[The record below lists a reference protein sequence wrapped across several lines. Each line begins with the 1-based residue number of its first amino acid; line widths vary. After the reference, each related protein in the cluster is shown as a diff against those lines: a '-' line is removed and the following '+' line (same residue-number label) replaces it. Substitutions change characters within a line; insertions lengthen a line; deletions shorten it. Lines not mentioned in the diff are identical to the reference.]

1 MITFQ
6 EMLRRLGLY
15 WEAQGCITHQGYD
28 LEVGAGTSN
37 PATFLRCLGPEPY
50 KAYYVEPCRRPG
62 DSRYG
67 ENPARNQHYF
77 QGQVILK
84 PSPDNVLD
92 LYLKSLEAIG
102 IDLTQHDIRFV
113 HDDWENPTLGAW
125 GLGWEVWMDGMEVTQ
140 FTYFQSVG
148 GQTLK
153 PITAEITYG
162 LERLCMYLQKVDA
175 IMDIQWN
182 EELTYRDIYGASEV
196 EFSHYNLE
204 HADTDMWFRLFD
216 DFEKEANKLMSLGFP
231 LPAYD
236 FVLKT
241 SHAFN
246 LLDARGAISVTERA
260 GYIARIRDLSKKIA
274 ESYIKSREALN
285 YPLLGKFK
293 QQEEDHTVCHI
304 PPKQVAEESIETNPS
319 KKEDFLL
326 EIGSEELPATFVP
339 IGCRNLEKA
348 IHEFLK
354 KEEISFG
361 SLHVMGTPRRL
372 AVYIED
378 LALGKPAKSTEKKG
392 PSLAT
397 AFDPSG
403 TPTPAAE
410 GFFRSVQ
417 KLPVNLDYIR
427 KGKDSTLQIKEIN
440 GVEYLFATLKSEER
454 ATADILSEHLPQ
466 LILQLEFPKKMRWGN
481 VDITYARPIRWIV
494 ALLGKQIVPFTVGN
508 IASGRES
515 WGHRQLCNWNFAL
528 LKAPDYRKVLKEH
541 CVLVDIPDR
550 QKSILSQIDTL
561 EKKLNAHIINRDE
574 VIPEVLYLTEWPQL
588 TPMTFQQNFLKA
600 PKEVLISEM
609 VKHQRYFPVTDNK
622 GDLQN
627 IFIITANVPPT
638 DKIREGNLKV
648 LSARLSDG
656 VFLYEQGLKR
666 TLDAMNEKLKQMTY
680 QKELGSVY
688 DKVERLVAH
697 SQEIQ
702 KHLQIS
708 TAGQATRAAQLCKA
722 DLASEMVYEFPELQG
737 TIGRYYALAQGEN
750 PEVALAI
757 EEHWMPRGESS
768 PLPSSDTGTILSI
781 ADKYDNLIGCFTAGL
796 KPTSSS
802 DPYALRR
809 QALALIRILIHGKYA
824 LPLKD
829 SLKEC
834 ARHFPDKLKAA
845 AAKSVDEIMDFLT
858 NRIKTVFLDY
868 GFRKDEIEAA
878 IAFGFPDIY
887 DAFKKVEALHRFRLD
902 KQEQFAQLFEVY
914 KRAKGQL
921 AQGEAGVLDEKL
933 LTEDSEIEL
942 YNTLKDVQ
950 EYFEQA
956 VQQQNYDL
964 AYEQIAKLQPPLS
977 HLFDEVKIL
986 DDNEAIRK
994 NRLALLQKVFGL
1006 FGKLLDFSSLVA

>member
-6 EMLRRLGLY
+6 EMLRRLGNF

-50 KAYYVEPCRRPG
+50 KAFYVEPCRRPG

-92 LYLKSLEAIG
+92 LYLRSLEAIG
-102 IDLTQHDIRFV
+102 IDLTEHDIRFV

-175 IMDIQWN
+175 IMDIQWSDD
-182 EELTYRDIYGASEV
+182 LTYRDIYGASEV

-204 HADTDMWFRLFD
+204 HADTAMWFRMFD
-216 DFEKEANKLMSLGFP
+216 DFEREANHLMSLGFP

-260 GYIARIRDLSKKIA
+260 GYIGRIRDLSRKIA
-274 ESYIKSREALN
+274 ESYIQSREVLG
-285 YPLLGKFK
+285 YPLMGKFK
-293 QQEEDHTVCHI
+293 EKIE
-304 PPKQVAEESIETNPS
+304 PPVTPPISSTKDDLGNQDLS

-348 IHEFLK
+348 VTELLS
-354 KEEISFG
+354 KEEIPYSAVR
-361 SLHVMGTPRRL
+361 VMGTPRRL
-372 AVYIED
+372 AIYVEQ
-378 LALGKPAKSTEKKG
+378 LSLGKPAKTTEKKG
-392 PSLAT
+392 PSLT
-397 AFDPSG
+397 AAFNDAG
-403 TPTPAAE
+403 EPTPAAE
-410 GFFRSVQ
+410 GFFRSIQ
-417 KLPVNLDYIR
+417 KYPVHLDAILN
-427 KGKDSTLQIKEIN
+427 GKDSSLQIREVS
-440 GVEYLFATLKSEER
+440 GVKYLYATLTSK
-454 ATADILSEHLPQ
+454 AQPTAEILAEHLPE
-466 LILQLEFPKKMRWGN
+466 LILRLDFPKKMRWGSQE
-481 VDITYARPIRWIV
+481 ITYARPIRWIV
-494 ALLGKQIVPFTVGN
+494 ALLGKQVVPFTVGT
-508 IASGRES
+508 IHSGRES

-528 LKAPDYRKVLKEH
+528 LKAPDYKHVLKEH
-541 CVLVDIPDR
+541 CVLVDIADR
-550 QKSILSQIDTL
+550 QKSILTQIDQL
-561 EKKLNAHIINRDE
+561 EKKIAGHIINRDE

-588 TPMTFQQNFLKA
+588 TPMTFQKSFLKA

-609 VKHQRYFPVTDNK
+609 VQHQRYFPVADAEGN
-622 GDLQN
+622 LQN
-627 IFIITANVPPT
+627 IFIITANVNPT
-638 DKIREGNLKV
+638 EKIREGNLKV
-648 LSARLSDG
+648 LSARLTDG

-666 TLDAMNEKLKQMTY
+666 SLEVMNEKLKQMTY

-688 DKVERLVAH
+688 DKVERLIAH
-697 SQEIQ
+697 ANTIQ
-702 KHLQIS
+702 KNLHIS
-708 TAGQATRAAQLCKA
+708 TPEKVTRAALLCKA
-722 DLASEMVYEFPELQG
+722 DLASEMVYEFPDLQG
-737 TIGRYYALAQGEN
+737 VIGRYYANAQGEDT
-750 PEVALAI
+750 EVASAI
-757 EEHWMPRGESS
+757 EEHWMPRGESA
-768 PLPSSDTGTILSI
+768 PLPNTPTGTILSI
-781 ADKYDNLIGCFTAGL
+781 ADKYDNLLGCFTAGL

-802 DPYALRR
+802 DPHALRR
-809 QALALIRILIHGKYA
+809 QALALIRILINGQYA
-824 LPLKD
+824 LPLKE
-829 SLKEC
+829 SLENC
-834 ARHFPDKLKAA
+834 AQHFPERLRAT
-845 AAKSVDEIMDFLT
+845 AKQSVQEVLEFLT

-868 GFRKDEIEAA
+868 GFHKDEIEAA
-878 IAFGFPDIY
+878 IAFGFPDIF
-887 DAFKKVEALHRFRLD
+887 DAFKKVEALHQFRA
-902 KQEQFAQLFEVY
+902 EQQDRFAQLFEVY

-921 AQGEAGVLDEKL
+921 AQGEAGSLDEKL
-933 LTEDSEIEL
+933 LTENSEIAL
-942 YNTLKDVQ
+942 YRVFNEIQGIFESSVQ
-950 EYFEQA
+950 K
-956 VQQQNYDL
+956 QQYDK

-977 HLFDEVKIL
+977 RLFQEVKIL
-986 DDNEAIRK
+986 DENESVRK

-1006 FGKLLDFSSLVA
+1006 FGSLLDFSKIQ